1 MRKLSAIQLCTTL
14 SSRNFVW
21 KHTHTPYMIMW
32 IYQKPKYSRESQLPP
47 SRPLPHK
54 FSTNILDYGVLCTT
68 RVHAMSVKQILCAP
82 QTTSTR
88 QTNKRRHGVV
98 KLLKLPTDGPKRVP
112 HATSTNANYA
122 CQNMVVP
129 NKSHDITTTHEG
141 RTGEHKKKICILNR
155 RRSWSLCRRYMY
167 AFLMNYS
174 FRGKSISKYM
184 FTGSQIASGVNEN
197 AKHFRRWNVAQRQF
211 GIVTAWHRRH
221 RSLRNSCE
229 LAIRRIYTNW
239 IIKSNKNTHRT
250 HTPCVFVCDFVCCH
264 PGIDHLKLSFIY
276 EISNLSLTLSL
287 SSLSYGGFGGFFLLS
302 WINQHRTDLSHANT
316 VHYLFL

>member
-1 MRKLSAIQLCTTL
+1 M
-14 SSRNFVW
+14 
-21 KHTHTPYMIMW
+21 
-32 IYQKPKYSRESQLPP
+32 PP

-141 RTGEHKKKICILNR
+141 RTGEHKKKNL
-155 RRSWSLCRRYMY
+155 
-167 AFLMNYS
+167 YS
-174 FRGKSISKYM
+174 ESKTFMISVSSI
-184 FTGSQIASGVNEN
+184 
-197 AKHFRRWNVAQRQF
+197 H
-211 GIVTAWHRRH
+211 
-221 RSLRNSCE
+221 
-229 LAIRRIYTNW
+229 
-239 IIKSNKNTHRT
+239 
-250 HTPCVFVCDFVCCH
+250 VC
-264 PGIDHLKLSFIY
+264 
-276 EISNLSLTLSL
+276 ISNE
-287 SSLSYGGFGGFFLLS
+287 LLIS
-302 WINQHRTDLSHANT
+302 RQINKQIYVYRQPNC
-316 VHYLFL
+316 VWG